1 MIALC
6 QSVFAEWQM
15 DWAYPE
21 QNDKTGGATV
31 QVSGHAICHDEVA
44 EFDYKA
50 ATHGHPRCMNL
61 LAVCVPLQYVPE
73 SSADF
78 G

>member
-1 MIALC
+1 MIARC

-44 EFDYKA
+44 
-50 ATHGHPRCMNL
+50 
-61 LAVCVPLQYVPE
+61 AV
-73 SSADF
+73 
-78 G
+78 

>member
-6 QSVFAEWQM
+6 QSVFAEWKM

-21 QNDKTGGATV
+21 QNDKIGGETV

-44 EFDYKA
+44 
-50 ATHGHPRCMNL
+50 
-61 LAVCVPLQYVPE
+61 AV
-73 SSADF
+73 
-78 G
+78 